1 MKQKPYS
8 DEDNSRTDVNGAW
21 NPLKPITE
29 GFEFVG
35 DDQYDD
41 FFTKKGRER
50 RDVRQQGRASGL
62 TRKDARK
69 EAKLK
74 YPTNKPA
81 RKGAYLSLVKLN
93 FKGFAYKLDS
103 IITGS
108 NITLLNQL
116 KEKWRKY
123 GDFNELVE
131 AVNKGKEKKPFV
143 CGAKCR
149 KEVLVEKKI
158 LIEKKNFSNVV
169 DPVTGTIIVGIL
181 SLAGVVI
188 GSMASV
194 VKQAQIGK
202 QQREA
207 IASSEKLAKD
217 EFDNLPQAEKN
228 AIIQAENELRKDIE
242 STDNK
247 KFIYIGVGVIALIG
261 IIYLITKKK

>member
-41 FFTKKGRER
+41 FLSKKGKER
-50 RDVRQQGRASGL
+50 RDLRQQGRASGL
-62 TRKDARK
+62 TRKDSRK
-69 EAKLK
+69 RAKNDI
-74 YPTNKPA
+74 PTGKPA
-81 RKGAYLSLVKLN
+81 RREAYLSLVKLN
-93 FKGFAYKLDS
+93 YRGFAWKLNA
-103 IITGS
+103 IISGTD
-108 NITLLNQL
+108 TKLLNEL
-116 KEKWRKY
+116 KQKWRKF
-123 GDFNELVE
+123 GDFNQLLD
-131 AVNKGKEKKPFV
+131 AVNKGKDKKPLV

-149 KEVLVEKKI
+149 KEI
-158 LIEKKNFSNVV
+158 LDNKNFSNVLA
-169 DPVTGTIIVGIL
+169 TATITALIG
-181 SLAGVVI
+181 LAGIVI
-188 GSMASV
+188 SSMSGV

-247 KFIYIGVGVIALIG
+247 KYIYIGVGVIALIG

>member
-35 DDQYDD
+35 DDQQYDE
-41 FFTKKGRER
+41 FFTKKGKER
-50 RDVRQQGRASGL
+50 RDARQQGRASGL

-69 EAKLK
+69 NAKEK
-74 YPTNKPA
+74 YPTSKPA
-81 RKGAYLSLVKLN
+81 RKGAYLTLVKLN
-93 FKGFAYKLDS
+93 FRGFAYKLDS

-149 KEVLVEKKI
+149 KEVLPEKQ
-158 LIEKKNFSNVV
+158 LYSNVV
-169 DPVTGTIIVGIL
+169 DPVTGSIIVGIL

-188 GSMASV
+188 KSMSSV
-194 VKQAQIGK
+194 VEQAQIGK

-242 STDNK
+242 SSDNK
-247 KFIYIGVGVIALIG
+247 KYIYIGVGVVALIG
-261 IIYLITKKK
+261 IIYLITKNK

>member
-1 MKQKPYS
+1 MKKYS
-8 DEDNSRTDVNGAW
+8 DEDYSRTDVNGAW
-21 NPLKPITE
+21 NPLKPISE

-35 DDQYDD
+35 DDQQYDD
-41 FFTKKGRER
+41 FLNASGKAKRQDRREER
-50 RDVRQQGRASGL
+50 RELRKSGVS
-62 TRKDARK
+62 RK
-69 EAKLK
+69 EARKQAKLQ

-81 RKGAYLSLVKLN
+81 RKGAYLTLVKLN

-131 AVNKGKEKKPFV
+131 AVNKGKEKKPFL

-149 KEVLVEKKI
+149 KEVLQN
-158 LIEKKNFSNVV
+158 KNFSNVV

-181 SLAGVVI
+181 TLAGVVVE
-188 GSMASV
+188 SMSSV
-194 VKQAQIGK
+194 VQQAQIGK
-202 QQREA
+202 QQRDA
-207 IASSEKLAKD
+207 IDSTEKLAKD

-242 STDNK
+242 SNDNK
-247 KFIYIGVGVIALIG
+247 KYIYIGIGVVALIG
-261 IIYLITKKK
+261 IIYLTTKKK

>member
-41 FFTKKGRER
+41 FLSKKGKER
-50 RDVRQQGRASGL
+50 RDLRQQGRASGL

-69 EAKLK
+69 RAKNDI
-74 YPTNKPA
+74 PTGKPA
-81 RKGAYLSLVKLN
+81 RREAYLSLVKLN
-93 FKGFAYKLDS
+93 YRGFAWKLNA
-103 IITGS
+103 IISGTD
-108 NITLLNQL
+108 TKLLNEL
-116 KEKWRKY
+116 KQKWRKF
-123 GDFNELVE
+123 GDFNQLLD
-131 AVNKGKEKKPFV
+131 AVNKGKDKKPLV

-149 KEVLVEKKI
+149 KEI
-158 LIEKKNFSNVV
+158 LDNKNFSNVLA
-169 DPVTGTIIVGIL
+169 TATITALIG
-181 SLAGVVI
+181 LAGIVI
-188 GSMASV
+188 SSMSGV

-247 KFIYIGVGVIALIG
+247 KYIYIGVGVIALIG

>member
-1 MKQKPYS
+1 MKKYS

-29 GFEFVG
+29 GFEFIG
-35 DDQYDD
+35 DEQYDD
-41 FFTKKGRER
+41 FSNAGGKEK
-50 RDVRQQGRASGL
+50 
-62 TRKDARK
+62 RKDRREEKRDLRKSGVSRK
-69 EAKLK
+69 EARKQAKLQ

-81 RKGAYLSLVKLN
+81 RKGAYLTLVKLN

-108 NITLLNQL
+108 NIALLNQL

-131 AVNKGKEKKPFV
+131 AVNTGKEKKPFI

-149 KEVLVEKKI
+149 KEVLPEKE
-158 LIEKKNFSNVV
+158 LYSNAVATVV
-169 DPVTGTIIVGIL
+169 IVGLL
-181 SLAGVVI
+181 SLAGI
-188 GSMASV
+188 IIESMSSV

-242 STDNK
+242 SNDNK
-247 KFIYIGVGVIALIG
+247 KYIYIGIGVVALIG
-261 IIYLITKKK
+261 IIYLTTKKK

>member
-1 MKQKPYS
+1 MKKYS
-8 DEDNSRTDVNGAW
+8 DEDYSRTDVNGAW
-21 NPLKPITE
+21 KPLKPITE

-35 DDQYDD
+35 DEQYDN
-41 FFTKKGRER
+41 FLTKKSRER
-50 RDVRQQGRASGL
+50 RDERKEGRSQGL

-69 EAKLK
+69 QAKNK
-74 YPTNKPA
+74 FPTNKPA
-81 RKGAYLSLVKLN
+81 RKGAYLTLVKLN

-131 AVNKGKEKKPFV
+131 AVNTGKEKKPFI

-149 KEVLVEKKI
+149 KEVLPEKELYSNAVET
-158 LIEKKNFSNVV
+158 V
-169 DPVTGTIIVGIL
+169 IIVGLL
-181 SLAGVVI
+181 SLAGIVI
-188 GSMASV
+188 ESMSSV

-242 STDNK
+242 SNDNK
-247 KFIYIGVGVIALIG
+247 KYIYIGIGVVALIG
-261 IIYLITKKK
+261 IIYLTTKKK